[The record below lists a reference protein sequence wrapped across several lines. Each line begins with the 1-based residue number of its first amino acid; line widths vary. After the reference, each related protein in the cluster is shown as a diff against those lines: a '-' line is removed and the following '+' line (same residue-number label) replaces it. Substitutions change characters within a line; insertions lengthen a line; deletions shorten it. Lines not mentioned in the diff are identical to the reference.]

1 MKFLPLFP
9 ELMRQLFREPAT
21 NRFPAKYLPPSVTGF
36 LKDVGAGKATLIPPV
51 PTPPEFRGKITYR
64 RDCCIGCGLCVK
76 VCPSHAIELIPDTK
90 QIRVWVDQ
98 CIFCSQCTSI
108 CPKGGLSMGT
118 EFLLADEDRYSENL
132 IVE

>member
-1 MKFLPLFP
+1 MKFLPIFP
-9 ELMRQLFREPAT
+9 ELVRQLFREPAT
-21 NRFPAKYLPPSVTGF
+21 NKFPAKYLPPSITAF
-36 LKDVGAGKATLIPPV
+36 LKDVGAGKAAIVPPV
-51 PTPPEFRGKITYR
+51 PTPPLFRGKICYQ

-90 QIRVWVDQ
+90 QIRVWVGQ

>member
-9 ELMRQLFREPAT
+9 ELVRQLFREPAT
-21 NRFPAKYLPPSVTGF
+21 NRFPAKYLPPTVTGF
-36 LKDVGAGKATLIPPV
+36 LKAVGEGKATIVPPV
-51 PTPPEFRGKITYR
+51 PIPPNFRGKITYKN
-64 RDCCIGCGLCVK
+64 DCCIGCGLCVK
-76 VCPSHAIELIPDTK
+76 VCPSHAIELIPETK
-90 QIRVWVDQ
+90 QIRVWVGQ

-108 CPKGGLSMGT
+108 CPKGGLSMGD

>member
-9 ELMRQLFREPAT
+9 ELVRQLFREPAT
-21 NRFPAKYLPPSVTGF
+21 NRFPAKYLPPTVTGF
-36 LKDVGAGKATLIPPV
+36 LKSVGEGKATIVPPI
-51 PTPPEFRGKITYR
+51 PTPPNFRGKITYKN
-64 RDCCIGCGLCVK
+64 DCCIGCGLCVK
-76 VCPSHAIELIPDTK
+76 VCPSHAIELIPETK
-90 QIRVWVDQ
+90 QIRVWVGQ

-108 CPKGGLSMGT
+108 CPKGGLSMGD

>member
-9 ELMRQLFREPAT
+9 ELVRQLFHEPAT
-21 NRFPAKYLPPSVTGF
+21 NRFPAKYLPRSVTGF
-36 LKDVGAGKATLIPPV
+36 LKDVGSGKAVIVPPV
-51 PTPPEFRGKITYR
+51 PTPPRFRGKITYQN
-64 RDCCIGCGLCVK
+64 DCCIGCGLCVK
-76 VCPSHAIELIPDTK
+76 VCPSHAIELIPGTK
-90 QIRVWVDQ
+90 QIRVWVGQ

-108 CPKGGLSMGT
+108 CPKGGLSMSD

>member
-9 ELMRQLFREPAT
+9 ELIRQLFREPAT

-51 PTPPEFRGKITYR
+51 PTPPRFRGKITYKS
-64 RDCCIGCGLCVK
+64 DCCIGCGLCVK

-90 QIRVWVDQ
+90 QIRVWVGQ

-108 CPKGGLSMGT
+108 CPKGGLSMT
-118 EFLLADEDRYSENL
+118 DEFLLADEDRYSENL